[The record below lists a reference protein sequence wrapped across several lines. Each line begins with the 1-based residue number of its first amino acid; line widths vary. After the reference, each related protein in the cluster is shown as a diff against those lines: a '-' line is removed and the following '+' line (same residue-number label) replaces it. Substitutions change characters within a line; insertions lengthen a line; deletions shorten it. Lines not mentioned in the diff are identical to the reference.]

1 MREYKEINSHELLSN
16 VGYGRFKLSNLVLNL
31 GDFKISFK
39 KEGVVKYLREGGGS
53 VEKVVAPSEESYV
66 FVNPVEPIN
75 LPKPISDFLLVEL
88 SKPVLIA
95 PSASIEA
102 YLTFPIEIGIL
113 LVDGRDVEVLDLLSL
128 VRQKYVLYGTPRAG
142 VVCRYWLS
150 DVFPR
155 PPMRD
160 LLREGVLKL
169 RVANKSNN
177 WVTVSNVVLSAEGM
191 NIYYD
196 NEYVSTSAQMNVIS
210 PKLAETS
217 VTDEPLRDGMSKSLN
232 ARSNRRISITR
243 SKFMME
249 WGL

>member
-1 MREYKEINSHELLSN
+1 MGEYKEINSYESPG
-16 VGYGRFKLSNLVLNL
+16 VGYGRFKLSNLVLGL
-31 GDFKISFK
+31 GDFKISFR
-39 KEGVVKYLREGGGS
+39 KEGVVKYLREGDGS

-66 FVNPVEPIN
+66 YVNPVEPLN
-75 LPKPISDFLLVEL
+75 LPKPVSTFLLIEL

-95 PSASIEA
+95 PNTLIEM

-113 LVDGRDVEVLDLLSL
+113 LADSRDVEVLDLLSL
-128 VRQKYVLYGTPRAG
+128 VRPKYTLYGTPRAG

-150 DVFPR
+150 DVFHH

-160 LLREGVLKL
+160 PLREGVLKL
-169 RVANKSNN
+169 RITNKSNN
-177 WVTVSNVVLSAEGM
+177 WVAISNVVLSAEDM

-196 NEYVSTSAQMNVIS
+196 SEYVSTSAQMNVIS
-210 PKLAETS
+210 STLAETS

-232 ARSNRRISITR
+232 ARSSRRISI
-243 SKFMME
+243 SKHKFVME